1 MKGEYGSQRES
12 QPVSI
17 EETNENRTVAIVSS
31 SRADLAHLVHPLRAL
46 VASDVIEPTV
56 LATGALLQD
65 EFGSSVG
72 RLAEESIPFESVPCD
87 LEIQRGVDAARAIG
101 HATIAFADVLDR
113 IQPDLLM
120 VVADRFE
127 MLAPANAALA
137 MKIPIIHVE
146 GGERSE
152 GAIDDAVRNALT
164 KMAHL
169 HLVTTEAARRRV
181 MAMGE
186 EPWRVHRVGAG
197 SLDHFLLSR
206 LPDAREL
213 EARLGIPEDG
223 ALILAAV
230 HPVTLQKDPTA
241 DALALIDALSRRT
254 DPTETIFFAFPNADE
269 GSRIIRDAVQS
280 FVQRRPRVVIRTNL
294 DPETWLGLMH
304 RASVVV
310 GNSSSVLMETPSVP
324 VPAVCIGRRQEGRE
338 RAANIVDCPA
348 EPTLIA
354 DALEQAS
361 RLTLKGVEN
370 PYGDGNASIRI
381 RQVLESAPQRQ
392 RLLDKSTTLLD

>member
-1 MKGEYGSQRES
+1 M
-12 QPVSI
+12 SI

-101 HATIAFADVLDR
+101 HATIAFADALDR

-280 FVQRRPRVVIRTNL
+280 FVQRRPRVVMRTNL

>member
-1 MKGEYGSQRES
+1 M
-12 QPVSI
+12 SI
-17 EETNENRTVAIVSS
+17 EATNQRRTVAIVSS

-46 VASDVIEPTV
+46 VASEAIQPVV

-65 EFGSSVG
+65 EFGRSVG

-87 LEIQRGVDAARAIG
+87 LEIERGVDAARAIG
-101 HATIAFADVLDR
+101 HATIAFADTLDR
-113 IQPDLLM
+113 IRPDLLM

-181 MAMGE
+181 VAMGE

-206 LPDAREL
+206 LPDAPEL
-213 EARLGIPEDG
+213 EVRLGIPEDG

-230 HPVTLQKDPTA
+230 HPVTLEEDPTR
-241 DALALIDALSRRT
+241 DALALIEALSRRT
-254 DPTETIFFAFPNADE
+254 DPSETIFFAFPNADE
-269 GSRIIRDAVQS
+269 GSRIIRDAVES
-280 FVQRRPRVVIRTNL
+280 FVQQRPRALMRTNL

-324 VPAVCIGRRQEGRE
+324 VAAVCIGRRQEGRE
-338 RAANIVDCPA
+338 RAANVIDCPA
-348 EPTLIA
+348 EPTLIEN
-354 DALEQAS
+354 ALVRARQLN
-361 RLTLKGVEN
+361 LTGVEN

-381 RQVLESAPQRQ
+381 RQVLEDAPNRQ
-392 RLLDKSTTLLD
+392 RLLEKTTTLLG

>member
-1 MKGEYGSQRES
+1 M
-12 QPVSI
+12 PI
-17 EETNENRTVAIVSS
+17 EETNQIRTVAIVSS

-46 VASDVIEPTV
+46 VASDVIEPVV

-72 RLAEESIPFESVPCD
+72 RLAEESIPFESIPCD
-87 LEIQRGVDAARAIG
+87 LEIERGVDAARAIG
-101 HATIAFADVLDR
+101 QATIAFADTLDR
-113 IQPDLLM
+113 IRPDLLM

-181 MAMGE
+181 VAMGE

-206 LPDAREL
+206 LPDASEL
-213 EARLGIPEDG
+213 EVRLGIPEEG
-223 ALILAAV
+223 ELILAAV
-230 HPVTLQKDPTA
+230 HPVTLEEDPTA

-254 DPTETIFFAFPNADE
+254 DPRETIFFAFPNADE
-269 GSRIIRDAVQS
+269 GSRVIRDAVQS
-280 FVQRRPRVVIRTNL
+280 FMAVRNGVMMRTNL

-304 RASVVV
+304 RASVVI

-338 RAANIVDCPA
+338 RAANVVDCAA
-348 EPTLIA
+348 EPTAIEN
-354 DALEQAS
+354 ALKQAI
-361 RLTLKGVEN
+361 RLNLEGVEN
-370 PYGDGNASIRI
+370 PYGDGNAAIRI
-381 RQVLESAPQRQ
+381 RRVLEDAPDRQ
-392 RLLDKSTTLLD
+392 RLLAKSTTLLD